1 MRSCLGK
8 QHITDVNE
16 NIVTCQWLTLNQFVS
31 VAGIC
36 LLGVLTFPFPYFSF
50 FSFILFSIPS
60 QGKGQG
66 SFKPNEDIGFT
77 LFFLFFSLS
86 MLDPYPRFREP
97 DQSR

>member
-8 QHITDVNE
+8 QHITDVNK
-16 NIVTCQWLTLNQFVS
+16 NIVTCQWSTLNKFVS

-36 LLGVLTFPFPYFSF
+36 LLGDLTFPFPFFSF